1 MILTKLKEST
11 KEQHKA
17 LEFVVDIMRPDLTL
31 AQYRRLL
38 TKFYIFYA
46 AIEAAL
52 PEELLRR
59 NGLELCERR
68 KLPALEKDMQVLGV
82 FDPKAE
88 TGIGSPDIPLLN
100 TAGKGFGA
108 AYVLE
113 GSTLGGQII
122 LRHLRSTLS
131 VDTESGAAFF
141 SSYGPNVG
149 KMWRE
154 FGTAITIFAERNSV
168 DDEIVD
174 AAKATFDSF
183 RQFLE
188 RPASRPNIITTY

>member
-1 MILTKLKEST
+1 MILAKLKEST

-31 AQYRRLL
+31 DQYRHLL
-38 TKFYIFYA
+38 TKFYLFYA
-46 AIEAAL
+46 VIEPAL

-59 NGLELCERR
+59 NGFDLCERR
-68 KLPALEKDMQVLGV
+68 KLPALEKDMGVLGV
-82 FDPKAE
+82 FDPEAE
-88 TGIGSPDIPLLN
+88 AGIGSPDVPLLN

-113 GSTLGGQII
+113 GATLGGQII
-122 LRHLRSTLS
+122 SRHLRSSLN
-131 VDTESGAAFF
+131 VDEESGAAFF

-154 FGTAITIFAERNSV
+154 FGVAITRFAESNSV
-168 DDEIVD
+168 DEEIVD

-188 RPASRPNIITTY
+188 RPASRPNIMATY